1 MLPQLLNDW
10 WNKYILQGLP
20 TQVCLIY
27 LDDLLVTGKS
37 FVDNLS
43 NLQQV
48 LDRLR
53 DVNLKLSPEKSLLCQ
68 SQVCYLGHI
77 VGSEGVSTDPAK
89 IDVVKTWPKPLSIK
103 DVKQFLGFCSYYW
116 KFVPRLTVWQEDQ
129 TKGLQLSHGQQKP
142 SNPFKDSKG
151 TLPKR
156 QYWGTPMNMKI
167 SSLTPMPAWPWSCVV
182 TNPEW
187 PGKGHIVLLNQSEKH
202 YCATRKE
209 LLAVIQ
215 AIKHFHPYAYGRRF
229 ALTMLP
235 WHGY

>member
-1 MLPQLLNDW
+1 M
-10 WNKYILQGLP
+10 
-20 TQVCLIY
+20 
-27 LDDLLVTGKS
+27 DDLLVTGKS

-116 KFVPRLTVWQEDQ
+116 KFVPRLTV
-129 TKGLQLSHGQQKP
+129 
-142 SNPFKDSKG
+142 
-151 TLPKR
+151 
-156 QYWGTPMNMKI
+156 
-167 SSLTPMPAWPWSCVV
+167 
-182 TNPEW
+182 
-187 PGKGHIVLLNQSEKH
+187 
-202 YCATRKE
+202 
-209 LLAVIQ
+209 
-215 AIKHFHPYAYGRRF
+215 
-229 ALTMLP
+229 
-235 WHGY
+235 